1 MKDYILLRANEVEQV
16 EKMALDK
23 LESNKERPMS
33 ESYIEAKSVLDI
45 IKWIRERNVYTM
57 TLPSDNKIG

>member
-23 LESNKERPMS
+23 LESNKERPM
-33 ESYIEAKSVLDI
+33 
-45 IKWIRERNVYTM
+45 
-57 TLPSDNKIG
+57 